1 MDTQKLTQDILV
13 VFREI
18 DENQD
23 GKITFQELFKAY
35 SKFFPFKDEDYISQ
49 EIKSILADIDSNG
62 SGEID
67 YTEFLVACV
76 NKEQLLSKKNVSVAF
91 KQLDIDGDGFITL
104 EEFQHVM
111 GNTIINEEVWK
122 AFLVDCD
129 LDDDQKV
136 GLSFDPDTLDFQGR
150 VHKIRRKILQVI
162 TLKHLSLSTIFIG
175 IE

>member
-1 MDTQKLTQDILV
+1 MDTQKLTQDIMV

-35 SKFFPFKDEDYISQ
+35 SRFFPFKGEQYIIN

-76 NKEQLLSKKNVSVAF
+76 NKEKLLSKKNVSLAF
-91 KQLDIDGDGFITL
+91 KQLDIDKDGYITV
-104 EEFQHVM
+104 EEF
-111 GNTIINEEVWK
+111 
-122 AFLVDCD
+122 
-129 LDDDQKV
+129 
-136 GLSFDPDTLDFQGR
+136 
-150 VHKIRRKILQVI
+150 
-162 TLKHLSLSTIFIG
+162 
-175 IE
+175 